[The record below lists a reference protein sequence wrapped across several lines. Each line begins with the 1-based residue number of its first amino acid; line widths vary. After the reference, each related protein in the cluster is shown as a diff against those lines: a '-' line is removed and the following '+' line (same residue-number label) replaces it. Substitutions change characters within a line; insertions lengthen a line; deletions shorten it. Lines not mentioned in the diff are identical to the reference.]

1 MESGHLRHLRSVWNL
16 RTWRFSKWPC
26 PVQSIVETLHDAGFS
41 LSLAPAGGLAVSPAS
56 KLTPELRDIIRNG
69 KADLIRWFS
78 QPAANE
84 PPADPSTWREL
95 DKAYQLHHFRCST
108 CIAAGLGYGLRCG
121 TGSALWT
128 AYQNTNSI

>member
-1 MESGHLRHLRSVWNL
+1 MAM
-16 RTWRFSKWPC
+16 

-84 PPADPSTWREL
+84 PEPPAEPGAWLEL
-95 DKAYQLHHFRCST
+95 DKAYQLHHFKCPP
-108 CIAAGLGYGLRCG
+108 CVAAGLGYGLRCG
-121 TGSALWT
+121 TGAALWS
-128 AYQNTNSI
+128 AYQNTD